1 MFIGFI
7 EWGGLYQFQEQ
18 DPDAPPVMGYTPA
31 NNNSLLSW
39 RGAGVD
45 QAWNTDQN
53 VHIDKNVY
61 KKKINIYYWYK
72 KDKIWYK
79 KDKNRYKKDK
89 KDKNTCTKRTKR
101 TKDTN
106 RTKIGTKRT

>member
-53 VHIDKNVY
+53 VSVHIDKNVY
-61 KKKINIYYWYK
+61 KKKVNIYYWYK
-72 KDKIWYK
+72 KDKNRYK

-89 KDKNTCTKRTKR
+89 KDKRYK
-101 TKDTN
+101 KDKN
-106 RTKIGTKRT
+106 W

>member
-1 MFIGFI
+1 MLTRRKRLGVFIGFI

-31 NNNSLLSW
+31 KNNSLLSW

-53 VHIDKNVY
+53 VSVQNDKNVY
-61 KKKINIYYWYK
+61 KKKVNIDYWYTK
-72 KDKIWYK
+72 YKNLYKDCAKIV
-79 KDKNRYKKDK
+79 
-89 KDKNTCTKRTKR
+89 
-101 TKDTN
+101 
-106 RTKIGTKRT
+106 